1 VLKLDNFFDSLEK
14 KILLSDEEVLF
25 NIEKIKEYSR
35 NYLLDNI
42 EEKPK
47 NERGFYFEEIV
58 CDLFRYLNFKVI
70 QTKKTRD
77 FGLDGIIETEL
88 EPFGKLKLGLQVKW
102 KKINA
107 SDVDLF
113 IQALNFAEIRLGI
126 LLCKTTG
133 DIKKYKLSS
142 KIKAILSSFDND
154 VKNDPN
160 ISELYLE
167 PIFILK
173 FDDIVDI
180 FSQRVRNLVSAV
192 YKR

>member
-1 VLKLDNFFDSLEK
+1 MDNFFDSLEK

>member
-1 VLKLDNFFDSLEK
+1 LDNFFDSLEK